1 MTDLAA
7 EREITVGR
15 IDYANVWP
23 IFDRFEECLAEA
35 GVRNVRVI
43 KGVPSELNRALSEG
57 TIDVSAIS
65 SFAYGQRFDEYELLP
80 DLSIS
85 ADGEV
90 MSVLLFLKRPLEE
103 ALRGRIAVTT
113 ASATSVNLL
122 RIVLQGRYGRCPELI
137 AMEPDLGAMLER
149 ADGALLIGDPA
160 IRASWTAGPELQVLD
175 AARMWKEWTGLG
187 MTFALFAVRREA
199 WREAPETIRGVHEAL
214 LESRRRTL
222 ADVGGLARKAAKRFG
237 GGEDYWER
245 YFRTLRY
252 GFGPGE
258 REGLIHYYDCAFRMG
273 LLERRVAPAT
283 WPDHAAA
290 WVNG

>member
-1 MTDLAA
+1 MAA

-23 IFDRFEECLAEA
+23 IFDRFGECLAEA
-35 GVRNVRVI
+35 GVRNVRIVS
-43 KGVPSELNRALSEG
+43 GVPSALNRALSEG
-57 TIDVSAIS
+57 EIDISAIS

-122 RIVLQGRYGRCPELI
+122 RIVLQGRYGRCPEFI
-137 AMEPDLGAMLER
+137 AMEPDLDAMLEK

-160 IRASWTAGPELQVLD
+160 IRASWRPGPGVVVLD
-175 AARMWKEWTGLG
+175 LASMWREWTGLG
-187 MTFALFAVRREA
+187 MTFAVFAVRREA
-199 WREAPETIRGVHEAL
+199 AREAPETIRLVSRAL
-214 LESRRRTL
+214 AESKRRAL
-222 ADVGGLARKAAKRFG
+222 NDIEGLARKAAERFG

-252 GFGPGE
+252 GFGP
-258 REGLIHYYDCAFRMG
+258 RDQEGLIHYYDCAFRMG

-290 WVNG
+290 RVNE

>member
-1 MTDLAA
+1 MAA
-7 EREITVGR
+7 ERAITAGR

-23 IFDRFEECLAEA
+23 IFDRFGECLAEA
-35 GVRNVRVI
+35 GVRNVRVVS
-43 KGVPSELNRALSEG
+43 GVPAALNRALSEG
-57 TIDVSAIS
+57 TIDIAAIS

-80 DLSIS
+80 GLSVS

-137 AMEPDLGAMLER
+137 PMEPDLEAMLEK

-160 IRASWTAGPELQVLD
+160 IRASWSPGPGVEVLD
-175 AARMWKEWTGLG
+175 LARMWKEWTGLG
-187 MTFALFAVRREA
+187 MTFAVFAVRREA
-199 WREAPETIRGVHEAL
+199 AREAPETVRRVCEAL
-214 LESRRRTL
+214 AESKRRTL
-222 ADVGGLARKAAKRFG
+222 ADIGGLARKAAERFG

-252 GFGPGE
+252 GFGPRE
-258 REGLIHYYDCAFRMG
+258 QEGLIHYYDCAFRMG

-283 WPDHAAA
+283 WTDHAAA
-290 WVNG
+290 RVNE

>member
-1 MTDLAA
+1 MAA

-15 IDYANVWP
+15 IDYANIWP
-23 IFDRFEECLAEA
+23 IFDRFEECLAET
-35 GVRNVRVI
+35 GVRNVRVA
-43 KGVPSELNRALSEG
+43 KGVPATLNRALSEG
-57 TIDVSAIS
+57 TIDIAAIS

-80 DLSIS
+80 ELSVS

-122 RIVLQGRYGRCPELI
+122 RIVMQGRYGRCPELI
-137 AMEPDLGAMLER
+137 AMEPDLEAMLER

-160 IRASWTAGPELQVLD
+160 IRASWRPGPGIEVLD

-187 MTFALFAVRREA
+187 MTFAVFAVRREA
-199 WREAPETIRGVHEAL
+199 AREAPETVRRVYEAL
-214 LESRRRTL
+214 AESKRRAL
-222 ADVGGLARKAAKRFG
+222 ADIEGLSRKAAGRFG

-252 GFGPGE
+252 GFGPQE
-258 REGLIHYYDCAFRMG
+258 QEGLSYYYDCAFRMG
-273 LLERRVAPAT
+273 LLERRVAPVT

-290 WVNG
+290 RVNE